1 MVRVVKFELPG
12 GEVETLITDLFE
24 LWEECFPKLYFMHW
38 PVETNTAGTF
48 CGKAAHSEKD

>member
-24 LWEECFPKLYFMHW
+24 LPEECFPKLYFMRW
-38 PVETNTAGTF
+38 PIET
-48 CGKAAHSEKD
+48 K